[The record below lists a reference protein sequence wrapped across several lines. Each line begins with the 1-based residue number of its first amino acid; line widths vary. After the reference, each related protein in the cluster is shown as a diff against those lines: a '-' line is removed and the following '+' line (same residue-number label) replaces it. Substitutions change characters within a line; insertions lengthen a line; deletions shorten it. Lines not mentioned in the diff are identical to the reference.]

1 VEMAVVLVIAG
12 LLISTAMAV
21 GTVQIS
27 NNRILATKSK
37 QAAIKSALITFI
49 MRNNRLPCP
58 AVPTLGDGDVGYGA
72 EAAIP
77 GSCTSVPNASGVSI
91 GVVPWRA
98 LGLSSDGADDGYYH
112 RFTYAVTTTQTALS
126 ERTVSGMRG
135 SINIHNA
142 SPAASTNQTNNCT
155 PSGWTYNP
163 CSAVVV
169 ILSHGERSNGAY
181 TSSGSRIDLPDATNT
196 EELENTNIDN
206 VFIDKDYSDSTVNS
220 FNDIVLALDP
230 EDLLLPPITSGAI
243 KDYKAQIK
251 KDYSLIVGA
260 AATDALATRSGG
272 APGLRTY
279 SMPATLSGLNLA
291 AETTT
296 DPWGMTYIYNRVTT
310 TITSST
316 SNNIAFTITS
326 YGPNGISGGGDDI
339 VETVM
344 VSDMQALFSTY
355 GW

>member
-1 VEMAVVLVIAG
+1 MAVVLVIAG

-196 EELENTNIDN
+196 DELENTNIDN

-230 EDLLLPPITSGAI
+230 DDLLLAIIESGAI
-243 KDYKAQIK
+243 KNYRSQVE
-251 KDYSLIVGA
+251 KDFSIIISA
-260 AATDALATRSGG
+260 IATDAVAYRS
-272 APGLRTY
+272 PGLPGSRTY
-279 SMPATLSGLNLA
+279 TIQPTLAPLNLPSA
-291 AETTT
+291 NMV
-296 DPWGMTYIYNRVTT
+296 DPWGATYQYVLTSASIS
-310 TITSST
+310 SST
-316 SNNIAFTITS
+316 ANGVALTITS

>member
-1 VEMAVVLVIAG
+1 
-12 LLISTAMAV
+12 
-21 GTVQIS
+21 
-27 NNRILATKSK
+27 
-37 QAAIKSALITFI
+37 
-49 MRNNRLPCP
+49 
-58 AVPTLGDGDVGYGA
+58 
-72 EAAIP
+72 
-77 GSCTSVPNASGVSI
+77 
-91 GVVPWRA
+91 
-98 LGLSSDGADDGYYH
+98 
-112 RFTYAVTTTQTALS
+112 
-126 ERTVSGMRG
+126 MRG

-196 EELENTNIDN
+196 DELENTNIDN

-251 KDYSLIVGA
+251 KDYRLIVGA